1 MRNRL
6 FCSLAVALWTV
17 TLASCGGVS
26 SRDASLTPQQKV
38 AAAKTDVTIA
48 YGNGDTSSS
57 VTKNM
62 TLPVVGAD
70 GTTIS
75 WSSSDTALVSTTGV
89 VTRPLTQDANVTL
102 MATISIDGIS
112 DTKTFTITVKAQM
125 TEAQAVA
132 AAKAALTI
140 GYASGD
146 SATSVTQNLTLPAA
160 GIDGSTVA
168 WESNAST
175 VVSNAGAVSRPSVSD
190 ATVTLTATITVGASS
205 DSKDF
210 PITVI
215 AQMTAAQAVAAA
227 KAALEIGYQSGDAD
241 STVTRDL
248 SLPTT
253 GANNCSIAWSSSDP
267 AISSTGKVTQPVGN
281 DLPVTLTATITCNGA
296 SDTKDFIVVVKAQ
309 MTDAEA
315 VAAAKQALVI
325 TYADGDSAVS
335 VTQKVGLPSSGS
347 SNCAISWSSNN
358 QNCIV
363 DDGTVQR
370 PSIGSVQVI
379 LTATITS
386 HSVSDTASFT
396 LTVIGQMSDEDAVAD
411 AKANLNIGYA
421 LGDSAANVTGN
432 LILPGAGKNACAL
445 SWHSDTKETISDS
458 GVVTQP
464 SGDPVAVTLTAT
476 ITSHAYSDTKDFV
489 LTVQPVPDDTAVVA
503 ADKAELTIGYG
514 PGDGAGHV
522 AGNIDLPTSGTHG
535 SNISW
540 ASSNPAMISNSGGV
554 TVPTDN
560 DANVTMTATITYGL
574 ASDTQD
580 FPVTVKALL
589 LSEWVNPAAI
599 SPGNGAIEVD
609 PGIVVRIPFQLSLNS
624 ATVDDTTFQLLKT
637 SNSENIPIIVAYDAP
652 SKTVSLTPQ
661 APLAEETQYSTV
673 VSTALRDA
681 NDNSLPTA
689 MGFSFTTLSY
699 VDILSQWKFNGDGT
713 DASGKGNDLLNINGT
728 FETDAVH
735 EGSTSLYLNGQ
746 NATSNIN
753 LGTQLTV
760 AVWVNVDN
768 PIRNSIN
775 TIMANAN
782 TGESA
787 NGFKLCINRWNTSDE
802 SVVIEVGDGLY
813 GGKWITPTGLIQPG
827 SWYHL
832 AFVIDQPNQ
841 LMKIYY
847 NGAEAPLHFAS
858 DEGRL
863 QANFRYDFKTSG
875 PFLVGTFPGNSY
887 PFKGHLDD
895 MRVYNRVLSDD
906 EIAKIAQEK

>member
-102 MATISIDGIS
+102 TATISIDGIS

-296 SDTKDFIVVVKAQ
+296 SDTKDFIVVVKA
-309 MTDAEA
+309 
-315 VAAAKQALVI
+315 
-325 TYADGDSAVS
+325 
-335 VTQKVGLPSSGS
+335 
-347 SNCAISWSSNN
+347 
-358 QNCIV
+358 
-363 DDGTVQR
+363 
-370 PSIGSVQVI
+370 
-379 LTATITS
+379 
-386 HSVSDTASFT
+386 
-396 LTVIGQMSDEDAVAD
+396 
-411 AKANLNIGYA
+411 
-421 LGDSAANVTGN
+421 
-432 LILPGAGKNACAL
+432 
-445 SWHSDTKETISDS
+445 
-458 GVVTQP
+458 
-464 SGDPVAVTLTAT
+464 
-476 ITSHAYSDTKDFV
+476 
-489 LTVQPVPDDTAVVA
+489 
-503 ADKAELTIGYG
+503 
-514 PGDGAGHV
+514 
-522 AGNIDLPTSGTHG
+522 
-535 SNISW
+535 
-540 ASSNPAMISNSGGV
+540 
-554 TVPTDN
+554 
-560 DANVTMTATITYGL
+560 
-574 ASDTQD
+574 
-580 FPVTVKALL
+580 
-589 LSEWVNPAAI
+589 
-599 SPGNGAIEVD
+599 
-609 PGIVVRIPFQLSLNS
+609 
-624 ATVDDTTFQLLKT
+624 
-637 SNSENIPIIVAYDAP
+637 
-652 SKTVSLTPQ
+652 
-661 APLAEETQYSTV
+661 
-673 VSTALRDA
+673 
-681 NDNSLPTA
+681 
-689 MGFSFTTLSY
+689 
-699 VDILSQWKFNGDGT
+699 
-713 DASGKGNDLLNINGT
+713 
-728 FETDAVH
+728 
-735 EGSTSLYLNGQ
+735 
-746 NATSNIN
+746 
-753 LGTQLTV
+753 
-760 AVWVNVDN
+760 
-768 PIRNSIN
+768 
-775 TIMANAN
+775 
-782 TGESA
+782 
-787 NGFKLCINRWNTSDE
+787 
-802 SVVIEVGDGLY
+802 
-813 GGKWITPTGLIQPG
+813 
-827 SWYHL
+827 
-832 AFVIDQPNQ
+832 
-841 LMKIYY
+841 
-847 NGAEAPLHFAS
+847 
-858 DEGRL
+858 
-863 QANFRYDFKTSG
+863 
-875 PFLVGTFPGNSY
+875 
-887 PFKGHLDD
+887 
-895 MRVYNRVLSDD
+895 
-906 EIAKIAQEK
+906 